1 MRWVATPC
9 VAMNRD
15 GPRRLPAL
23 RQNNDALQRRTTQK
37 RPPAGGRSLV
47 LTCLVLRAAGAAA
60 LGTVTGARAFRLDAG
75 LARVAIGLV
84 HARRTDVPAAGAA
97 GRARARVH

>member
-15 GPRRLPAL
+15 LPSPCRRCVKD
-23 RQNNDALQRRTTQK
+23 NGALQRRTTQK

-60 LGTVTGARAFRLDAG
+60 LRTVTGARAFRLDAG
-75 LARVAIGLV
+75 LARVAVCLV